1 MTRAQCATGKIQ
13 LTKNSLSPASI
24 DQIRQWV
31 DASQRIVVLT
41 GAGISTD
48 SGIPDF
54 RGPQGVWTKNPTAEK
69 LSTIQNY
76 LADTQVRKAAWRAR
90 LEHAAWTAKPNRGHL
105 ALMQLEQRGK
115 LHGLITQNVDGL
127 HQIAGNADN
136 LVVEVHGTMRRVM
149 CWSCGERTPMP
160 QTLARIE
167 AGEQDPACL
176 RCGGILKSDTVSF
189 GQALIPQVIDRAMA
203 MAAAADLMIAVG
215 STLQVYPVAGAVPLA
230 KEAGAKLVI
239 INNQP
244 TPFDDIADAILRGPI
259 SELLPAIC
267 ATIA

>member
-1 MTRAQCATGKIQ
+1 
-13 LTKNSLSPASI
+13 
-24 DQIRQWV
+24 
-31 DASQRIVVLT
+31 
-41 GAGISTD
+41 
-48 SGIPDF
+48 
-54 RGPQGVWTKNPTAEK
+54 
-69 LSTIQNY
+69 
-76 LADTQVRKAAWRAR
+76 
-90 LEHAAWTAKPNRGHL
+90 
-105 ALMQLEQRGK
+105 
-115 LHGLITQNVDGL
+115 
-127 HQIAGNADN
+127 
-136 LVVEVHGTMRRVM
+136 
-149 CWSCGERTPMP
+149 MP

-176 RCGGILKSDTVSF
+176 RCGGILKSDTISF

-215 STLQVYPVAGAVPLA
+215 STLQVCPVAGAVPLA

-244 TPFDDIADAILRGPI
+244 TPFDDIADAVLRGPI